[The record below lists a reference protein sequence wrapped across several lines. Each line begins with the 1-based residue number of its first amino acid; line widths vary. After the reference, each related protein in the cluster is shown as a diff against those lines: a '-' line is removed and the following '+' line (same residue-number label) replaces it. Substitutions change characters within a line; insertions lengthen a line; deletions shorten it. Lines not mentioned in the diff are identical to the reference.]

1 MSYWLDKALVEL
13 EHERAKL
20 EREIAERVLAAPTF
34 ISAEFSRVLMEFDL
48 RESLV
53 EGIELQLR
61 HTELR
66 MESWNSVGYYW
77 EARDTMARALD
88 IVWEDGDV
96 EVEGS
101 DAWETEE
108 EVNEIEE
115 GEIVEVG
122 EIVTVEEAE
131 TTEEEEEDKMEE

>member
-1 MSYWLDKALVEL
+1 MEH

-20 EREIAERVLAAPTF
+20 EREIAGRVLTAPKV
-34 ISAEFSRVLMEFDL
+34 ICPEFSRVLMESDL

-61 HTELR
+61 HAVEDG
-66 MESWNSVGYYW
+66 VGEQCGILWGGERY
-77 EARDTMARALD
+77 AMARALD
-88 IVWEDGDV
+88 TVWEDGDM

-108 EVNEIEE
+108 DVDETVE
-115 GEIVEVG
+115 GEISRG
-122 EIVTVEEAE
+122 
-131 TTEEEEEDKMEE
+131 

>member
-1 MSYWLDKALVEL
+1 
-13 EHERAKL
+13 
-20 EREIAERVLAAPTF
+20 
-34 ISAEFSRVLMEFDL
+34 MEFDL
-48 RESLV
+48 RERLV

-61 HTELR
+61 HTQLM
-66 MESWNSVGYYW
+66 MESGNSAGYYG

-108 EVNEIEE
+108 EVDEIDE
-115 GEIVEVG
+115 GEIVEGG
-122 EIVTVEEAE
+122 EIVAVEEAE
-131 TTEEEEEDKMEE
+131 TTNEEEEEDKIEE

>member
-34 ISAEFSRVLMEFDL
+34 ISAEFSRILMEFDL

-53 EGIELQLR
+53 EGIELQLK
-61 HTELR
+61 HTQLR
-66 MESWNSVGYYW
+66 MESGNSAGYYG

-88 IVWEDGDV
+88 IVWEDGGV

-108 EVNEIEE
+108 EVDEIEE
-115 GEIVEVG
+115 GEIVEGG
-122 EIVTVEEAE
+122 EIVAVEEAE
-131 TTEEEEEDKMEE
+131 TTNEEGRRG